1 MELPEAVGK
10 ALQIKANWGPQLKK
24 FLTQGGSS
32 KVLKKFLTQG
42 GSSKVFVNGLP
53 KREATDLNKLTT
65 CDVWSLIGILGGAG
79 EAFPLG

>member
-10 ALQIKANWGPQLKK
+10 ALQIKANWGPQ
-24 FLTQGGSS
+24 
-32 KVLKKFLTQG
+32 LKKFLTQG